1 MKNKSKFILMI
12 TSIIII
18 LSLGYNVYQKN
29 RINNFEKELLFNV
42 RNNLQRFASYGGNI
56 ESQSVYAEQY
66 ASIVTA
72 QESYILLRNSNEI
85 DSDEWEY
92 SLQGLFIVIKD
103 TMLNDKEKFKEVFD
117 EADVSKLIFKI
128 SDNFEDKYSINKVY
142 KLLSN

>member
-1 MKNKSKFILMI
+1 MKNKSKFILII

-72 QESYILLRNSNEI
+72 QESYILLSNNNEI
-85 DSDEWEY
+85 NSDELEY
-92 SLQGLFIVIKD
+92 SLQGLFIVIK
-103 TMLNDKEKFKEVFD
+103 TLCLTIKRNLK
-117 EADVSKLIFKI
+117 
-128 SDNFEDKYSINKVY
+128 
-142 KLLSN
+142 

>member
-1 MKNKSKFILMI
+1 MEEI
-12 TSIIII
+12 
-18 LSLGYNVYQKN
+18 Q
-29 RINNFEKELLFNV
+29 
-42 RNNLQRFASYGGNI
+42 
-56 ESQSVYAEQY
+56 SQSVYAEQY

-128 SDNFEDKYSINKVY
+128 SDNFEDKDSINKVY

>member
-1 MKNKSKFILMI
+1 MFTK
-12 TSIIII
+12 
-18 LSLGYNVYQKN
+18 KN

-72 QESYILLRNSNEI
+72 QESYILLSNNNEI
-85 DSDEWEY
+85 NSDELEY

-103 TMLNDKEKFKEVFD
+103 TMLNDKEKFKDVFD
-117 EADVSKLIFKI
+117 EADVSKLSYIHR
-128 SDNFEDKYSINKVY
+128 
-142 KLLSN
+142 

>member
-56 ESQSVYAEQY
+56 EP
-66 ASIVTA
+66 I
-72 QESYILLRNSNEI
+72 
-85 DSDEWEY
+85 
-92 SLQGLFIVIKD
+92 SLC
-103 TMLNDKEKFKEVFD
+103 
-117 EADVSKLIFKI
+117 
-128 SDNFEDKYSINKVY
+128 
-142 KLLSN
+142 